1 MKRKFFAFV
10 VTGLVFGIVGCGHMH
25 GVQGPVTKSEI
36 PEGIQV
42 GIGGKE
48 VKPGD
53 RVSVRKSVCKSV
65 FKGGRVG
72 RVNECS
78 YEKVGEALVL
88 KVLDH
93 DSAIVKPDDGVKIEG
108 DMTVEKIGEKH

>member
-1 MKRKFFAFV
+1 MKKKLSVFV
-10 VTGLVFGIVGCGHMH
+10 VWGLAFELVGCGHIH

-42 GIGGKE
+42 GIGSQE

-53 RVSVRKSVCKSV
+53 KVAIRKSVCKSV

-72 RVNECS
+72 RLNECH
-78 YEKVGEALVL
+78 YEKIGEALVL

-93 DSAIVKPDDGVKIEG
+93 DSAVVKPDDGVKIEG
-108 DMTVEKIGEKH
+108 DMMVEKMDDKH

>member
-1 MKRKFFAFV
+1 MKRKFFVLSLAF
-10 VTGLVFGIVGCGHMH
+10 GFVGCGHVH

-42 GIGGKE
+42 GIGGQE

-53 RVSVRKSVCKSV
+53 KVAIRKSVCKSV
-65 FKGGRVG
+65 FKGGRIG

-78 YEKVGEALVL
+78 YEKIGEALVL

-93 DSAIVKPDDGVKIEG
+93 DSAIVKPDEGVKIEG
-108 DMTVEKIGEKH
+108 DMLVEKMGDKH